1 MRTFGLVIAILM
13 SMLCE
18 ITKCFQIIKVASK
31 RQDQNYSSKFYSST
45 QNQETE
51 KRQRRSIQI
60 PTSGNKAT
68 LISRTVPVT
77 AEYSLT
83 VWEWENPAQVMES
96 YWEAVQYA
104 NDDCFLT
111 GGFKSPSSQQLLDP
125 FGLVSWPGSVVAAQ
139 ELYKHKEIIKGKK
152 VLILGAGVG
161 LEAQAAALFG
171 AKEVL
176 ATDIHPTTL
185 AQLEFGVEQEERID
199 HGVVETQVLDLYARD
214 EQPIPFSDVLIVA
227 DVLYNEQLASQ
238 VVKRI
243 VEAWAKNEKLC
254 VLVTDSQ
261 RFVPTFVN
269 ELNEGMKKVGG
280 PLSEWKE
287 QTLLSFTGSGVMIN
301 EDQTYDVKV
310 QKLWIGLS

>member
-1 MRTFGLVIAILM
+1 MQLILSEEVCQPIRSFTFSQPRSNTKLCNKTKMRAFGLVIAILM

-111 GGFKSPSSQQLLDP
+111 GSFKSPSSQQLLIM
-125 FGLVSWPGSVVAAQ
+125 VSS
-139 ELYKHKEIIKGKK
+139 
-152 VLILGAGVG
+152 
-161 LEAQAAALFG
+161 
-171 AKEVL
+171 
-176 ATDIHPTTL
+176 
-185 AQLEFGVEQEERID
+185 
-199 HGVVETQVLDLYARD
+199 
-214 EQPIPFSDVLIVA
+214 
-227 DVLYNEQLASQ
+227 
-238 VVKRI
+238 
-243 VEAWAKNEKLC
+243 C
-254 VLVTDSQ
+254 
-261 RFVPTFVN
+261 
-269 ELNEGMKKVGG
+269 
-280 PLSEWKE
+280 
-287 QTLLSFTGSGVMIN
+287 
-301 EDQTYDVKV
+301 
-310 QKLWIGLS
+310 